1 MRCAERFIHSMP
13 AGPTVTMPTSTESR
27 MARVR
32 RAIDSRS
39 RAKVSSWTCCVFMR
53 VTSESTAIASSTLRP
68 PPARRTESEYQRSSE
83 GTTRSSASLKSNS
96 IS

>member
-39 RAKVSSWTCCVFMR
+39 RASVSSWTCCVFIR
-53 VTSESTAIASSTLRP
+53 VTSDSTAIASSRSGAS
-68 PPARRTESEYQRSSE
+68 PARRTESEYQRSSA
-83 GTTRSSASLKSNS
+83 GRLSSTSPKANS